1 MLKTRGELRTDIVVP
16 FICLFWPAL
25 VRLIIS
31 HASAVQKICVL
42 MLIDVAV

>member
-1 MLKTRGELRTDIVVP
+1 MLKTRGELRTDIVDP